1 MKGIKC
7 VDHLGNEFSS
17 QAKMCEAWNI
27 SVLTYRSRLK
37 KGLSQEEALT
47 MPLQDT
53 SVYDHLG
60 NKFPSELQMCKF
72 YNIKLSTFHIRL
84 KRGYSL
90 ERALTEAVIPK
101 IQNCKDHIGN
111 TYNSINDMCK
121 AYNISSQLL
130 KQRLN
135 KGWTIEAALTTP
147 TQKTAYDHLGNAFS
161 SKKEMC
167 DHYGITVF
175 TYRYREQN
183 GMTLEEILT
192 LPKNTYVDRYVCKD
206 HLGNIFSS
214 KKEMCEYYGVS
225 IGWFIKK
232 QADGCSLEECLSKR
246 CFYDHLGNKYSSIK
260 EMCDAYK
267 ITPDLFSNRFYM
279 LHWSLKNTLTLPVLH
294 SHSSYEYCIYDVL
307 NDLEISFEAEYYN
320 FDCFLS
326 GNGRARFDVYIPSIG
341 IIEVDGEQHFKPVR
355 NWNFEKTV
363 RDDTLKTVY
372 CENNNIPLLRVR
384 YDQMQD
390 GTYAELVED
399 FINNPAAYI
408 MQHNKYL
415 SEKEYYAERT
425 KNLSVAS

>member
-27 SVLTYRSRLK
+27 SVLTYRGRLK

-47 MPLQDT
+47 MPLRDT

-72 YNIKLSTFHIRL
+72 YNIKLSTFHVRL

-90 ERALTEAVIPK
+90 ERALTETVIPK
-101 IQNCKDHIGN
+101 MQSCKDHLGN
-111 TYNSINDMCK
+111 TYNSINDMC
-121 AYNISSQLL
+121 AVYNLSHQLL

-135 KGWTIEAALTTP
+135 KGWPLEEALTTP
-147 TQKTAYDHLGNAFS
+147 AQELFYDHLGNAFS

-167 DHYGITVF
+167 DHYGITVV
-175 TYRYREQN
+175 TYKYREQN
-183 GMTLEEILT
+183 GMNLEEILT
-192 LPKNTYVDRYVCKD
+192 ASKNTYIDRYICK
-206 HLGNIFSS
+206 
-214 KKEMCEYYGVS
+214 
-225 IGWFIKK
+225 
-232 QADGCSLEECLSKR
+232 
-246 CFYDHLGNKYSSIK
+246 DHLGNKYSSVK
-260 EMCDAYK
+260 AMCEAWGVTQAMY
-267 ITPDLFSNRFYM
+267 TRRL
-279 LHWSLKNTLTLPVLH
+279 NTGCDVETALTCER
-294 SHSSYEYCIYDVL
+294 HSSYAEAAISEYLTLHNVEFIR
-307 NDLEISFEAEYYN
+307 EYTFPECKFIN
-320 FDCFLS
+320 TNRHAKFDF
-326 GNGRARFDVYIPSIG
+326 YIPNIG
-341 IIEVDGEQHFKPVR
+341 IIEVDGKQHFKAVDWFGGI
-355 NWNFEKTV
+355 NGFKKTQE
-363 RDDTLKTVY
+363 RDTLKTAY
-372 CENNNIPLLRVR
+372 CETNNIPLLRVR